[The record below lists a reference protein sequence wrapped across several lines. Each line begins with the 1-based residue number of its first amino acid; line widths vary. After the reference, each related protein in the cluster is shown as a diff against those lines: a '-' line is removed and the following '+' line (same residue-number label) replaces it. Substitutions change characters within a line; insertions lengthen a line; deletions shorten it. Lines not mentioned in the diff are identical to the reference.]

1 MNKSIT
7 LLLGF
12 LVLLPV
18 SVLASEVQESKDY
31 YKISSV
37 AVQEVVPTAEEIAS
51 GYLAPTQSP
60 RAFLEGA
67 ESLDWNAMVLIGEKI
82 IQIIKAGKAVVNIK
96 RDAVAALPV
105 GVNNW
110 QELAGWQAP
119 VTKVYTVKVTNYLG
133 MDVVDLR
140 LKVSAMWGGNLA
152 GKGQYLSNVLIVPS
166 AMKVLWGWNLDLW
179 SENRDP
185 VNSGSLEAP
194 KAGLGF
200 DIRYRVTTML
210 NELNGTQD
218 YFITGDG
225 NILVL

>member
-1 MNKSIT
+1 MNKNIT
-7 LLLGF
+7 LLLGLLAF
-12 LVLLPV
+12 LPAT
-18 SVLASEVQESKDY
+18 VLASEATESKNY
-31 YKISSV
+31 YKISSI
-37 AVQEVVPTAEEIAS
+37 AVEEVVPTAEEIAS
-51 GYLAPTQSP
+51 GYLVRTESP
-60 RAFLEGA
+60 KAFLEGV
-67 ESLDWNAMVLIGEKI
+67 ETLDWNAMVLIGEKI
-82 IQIIKAGKAVVNIK
+82 IQIIQAGKAVVNIK

-133 MDVVDLR
+133 MEVVDLR
-140 LKVSAMWGGNLA
+140 LKVSAMWGGNMA
-152 GKGQYLSNVLIVPS
+152 GKGQYLSNVVIVPS
-166 AMKVLWGWNLDLW
+166 ALKVLWGWNLDLW

-185 VNSGSLEAP
+185 VNSGTLEAP

-225 NILVL
+225 NILAL